1 MKKIISI
8 LIFILFAKI
17 LFTNNSEAQTA
28 KINLYSSYYFDDG
41 LEAEVNNISNLLGTV
56 HGNYQWGAGVE
67 YIFKETYGVELI
79 YFGSNTSAVVDFLH
93 NQAVSSDRTIEM
105 NSSFIMVSGN
115 KYLPVKNSIVNFYG
129 SLMAGMSI
137 FIDKDPLPDKESTYK
152 NFAWGLRLG
161 SEFKVSKYVGLNLNT
176 QLLSTVQPA
185 GRFYVDP
192 RFVNAI
198 TSETSLYQFSLGGGL
213 CIYFVGK

>member
-1 MKKIISI
+1 MKKFNVI
-8 LIFILFAKI
+8 LIFIVFAEFI
-17 LFTNNSEAQTA
+17 FTNNSNAQTA

-41 LEAEVNNISNLLGTV
+41 LEAEVNNISNLQGTI
-56 HGNYQWGAGVE
+56 HGSYQWGAGVE
-67 YIFKETYGVELI
+67 YIFKETYGIELI
-79 YFGSNTSAVVDFLH
+79 YFGSNTNAVVDFLH
-93 NQAVSSDRTIEM
+93 NVTVVTDRTIGI
-105 NSSFIMVSGN
+105 NSSFIILSGN

-137 FIDKDPLPDKESTYK
+137 FKDKDPLPDKESSYT
-152 NFAWGLRLG
+152 NFAWGVRLG

-185 GRFYVDP
+185 VRFYVDP
-192 RFVNAI
+192 RFANAI

-213 CIYFVGK
+213 CIYLGGK